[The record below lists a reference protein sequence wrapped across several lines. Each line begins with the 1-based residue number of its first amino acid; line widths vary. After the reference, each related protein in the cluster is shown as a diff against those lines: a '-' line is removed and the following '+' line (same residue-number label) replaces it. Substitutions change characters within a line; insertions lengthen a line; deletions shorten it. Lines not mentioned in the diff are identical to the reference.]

1 LDVRGTTR
9 NSGLK
14 GSFSLI
20 RVSILLTVAALV
32 TASAGINTAAA
43 GDGLL
48 WFGYSG
54 DGGPAT
60 AARLNQPNGVVVDSS
75 GNIYI
80 ADTVNHRI
88 RKVTASTGI
97 ITTVAGSSTI
107 GNGSGLPGNG
117 AGGYSGDGGPATAAE
132 LDFPEGVAVD
142 GSGNIYIA
150 DNGNNRIRK
159 VTASTGII
167 TTVAGIG
174 KRGYSGDGGAATAA
188 RVYAPFGVALDS
200 SGNIYI
206 AEFGNSRIRKVT
218 VSTGIITTVAGIGGI
233 GTDADNGAITNGVII
248 TDAVK
253 GTTGTLGY
261 SGDGGDGGAATAA
274 QLEPWGVALDSS
286 RNIYIADVGS
296 HVALDSSGN
305 GNIRGPYT
313 GGHCVRKVTASTG
326 KISTVA
332 GTYSGDDKP
341 GSSPTGVAVDSSGN
355 IYIADSGH
363 CGIRKVTVSTGMIST
378 VAGNSMPC
386 FSARAAGLTCP
397 ICPRGVAV
405 DGSGNIYG
413 VDDSYIRKVTVSTG
427 KVSTVAGRMPPVTT
441 GTPLG
446 SH

>member
-1 LDVRGTTR
+1 LEVRGTTR

-14 GSFSLI
+14 GSVSLI
-20 RVSILLTVAALV
+20 RGSILLAMAALV
-32 TASAGINTAAA
+32 TASTGINTSVT

-60 AARLNQPNGVVVDSS
+60 AARLNQPNGVALDSS

-132 LDFPEGVAVD
+132 LDFPYGVAVD

-159 VTASTGII
+159 VTVSTGII

-174 KRGYSGDGGAATAA
+174 LRGYSGDGGAATAA

-218 VSTGIITTVAGIGGI
+218 VSTGIITTIAGIGGI
-233 GTDADNGAITNGVII
+233 STHNGAITNGAII
-248 TDAVK
+248 TDPIN
-253 GTTGTLGY
+253 GTIGTLGY

-274 QLEPWGVALDSS
+274 QLKPWGIALDSS
-286 RNIYIADVGS
+286 GNIYIADAGS

-305 GNIRGPYT
+305 GSIYGART
-313 GGHCVRKVTASTG
+313 GGHCIRKVTASTG
-326 KISTVA
+326 RISTVG
-332 GTYSGDDKP
+332 GTYTGDGKP
-341 GSSPTGVAVDSSGN
+341 TSNSPTGVAMDSSGN
-355 IYIADSGH
+355 IYIADAAH
-363 CGIRKVTVSTGMIST
+363 CRIRKVTVSTGNIST
-378 VAGNSMPC
+378 VADNSMPE
-386 FSARAAGLTCP
+386 FSAGAGLSCP
-397 ICPRGVAV
+397 SGVAV
-405 DGSGNIYG
+405 DQLRQYLHRG
-413 VDDSYIRKVTVSTG
+413 
-427 KVSTVAGRMPPVTT
+427 
-441 GTPLG
+441 
-446 SH
+446 